1 MRRVAFLAVIV
12 SASALAQAPPT
23 PSSPAPPHQPPAS
36 VAGSWTIT
44 STGPRGDTETQL
56 IQLTQ
61 NDAALTGHFEG
72 PHQSGGLDGIVN
84 EQHIVFR
91 THTRWVLTFR
101 GRVEG
106 DRVDGRVMGKTI
118 AGLFHTRN
126 GTGQWQATKN
136 W

>member
-1 MRRVAFLAVIV
+1 MGRVAVLTAIMSV
-12 SASALAQAPPT
+12 SALAQAP
-23 PSSPAPPHQPPAS
+23 APRREPPAS

-44 STGPRGDTETQL
+44 SISPRGETYTQL

-61 NDAALTGHFEG
+61 NDSIITGHFEG
-72 PHQSGGLDGIVN
+72 PNQSGGLDGTVN

-106 DRVDGRVMGKTI
+106 DRVDGRVIGKTI